1 MLIILLGLSSW
12 QMSAQTIVEIP
23 TTGGTTGNSYL
34 PSYSFYNY
42 SLTQQIYTAAEI
54 GMPGTI
60 NSVAFYN
67 DGSTKTRSYTMYMVN
82 TSKQS
87 FTNSTDWITVTAAD
101 KVFTGSVTMTG
112 SAWTTIQLDSAFVY
126 DGASNL
132 AIIMDDNTGS
142 YSSGMSCYVFDA
154 TGMALRVYSDGTNYD
169 PMAPSGYSGT
179 VMDVKNH
186 IKLDITPA
194 NVSCHSVGAM
204 VVSNVTHDNANISW
218 GTPSDAGSYILQ
230 YKTSNMDW
238 NDNGVV
244 TDYPYDT
251 TYDFNYQLLPQTDYN
266 VRVANMCTNGDTSMW
281 RTITFRTACSTI
293 DSFPYIE
300 NFDNW
305 GTGGAANYPE
315 CWTRANTYTSGT
327 TPYVSST
334 SYQGAGSLYFY
345 VGSASQYNM
354 AIMHAIDPMTP
365 INTLQISFAYRA
377 SNSTDR
383 LIVGV
388 VDDITDGSTFTPVDT
403 VYPVAGSVSTWD
415 ERIVLFNN
423 YTGTGSNIAFKNE
436 YTTTGCYAYIDN
448 LRIEPIVPCSK
459 PTDVTITNYTTE
471 GADIDWTPGASEDSW
486 EVVAVLAGA
495 DVSTGTPEPATS
507 HPYTLTGLN
516 DNTTYDIYVRGV
528 CGGGD
533 YSGWTFKRT
542 FKTNP
547 ECSSPRNVHVSQITT
562 SSALVTWDNSVF
574 GTPTYTVGY
583 TEAGQNNW
591 ITQTVTG
598 ATQYMLSGLTLNT
611 QYNVY
616 VAPNCTTGH
625 ADSVVVNFQTR
636 SCLVGGDL
644 QIGDGTEI
652 SSYLPEYCLYN
663 YSYTQQIF
671 LASEMNGPAAISS
684 IAFDAD
690 DIANANRTLQ
700 IYLMHTNAASGNSW
714 INASTAQ
721 QVYSGSTTLTTGWN
735 TFNFTTPF
743 QYNGIDNL
751 AVIMIDATGT
761 WSGSNDFK
769 CHITNQS
776 LSRYVYQDS
785 SPYSTSSTPSDGTTT
800 TYRNNVIFGVPC
812 DSTNTCAAPNVYV
825 TGSTDNSLTVAW
837 IPGNV
842 ETSWELEYHTEAD
855 TNWVSASSVTSPY
868 TITNLSENM
877 DIVVRLRAVCGA
889 GATSEWA
896 ATSGRTSCSIINS
909 LPFTEDFDNPTSTAP
924 NNRLYCWSSLTN
936 SSSSYPYVSSS
947 YANSGNYSVYFYGSS
962 AYFSYLISPEFDASI
977 ALNTLQV
984 RFWAYKTSPTYYVQV
999 GVMTD
1004 PNDHTTFTQL
1014 SGNLSPADLNTWN
1027 MMEANLDNYTG
1038 NGHYIAIR
1046 IPQSYASYMY
1056 VDDIYVD
1063 VIPTCAHVDSIHVY
1077 AQPDAATIDWVP
1089 GGSESA
1095 WDVAVVPGTGAV
1107 DFDTLSLIQV
1117 TGTPSVTVNNLAQ
1130 NTVYTVYVRAN
1141 CGGDYS
1147 FWWDTRF
1154 MTTQVPATLPYY
1166 CDFED
1171 TTQVNEFAFVNGTQT
1186 NKWYVGTAANNGG
1199 THAMYI
1205 SDNNGA
1211 SNTYTIGSAST
1222 VWAYRDIE
1230 FPANPSG
1237 YTFSFDWHCYGESGY
1252 DFLNVYVGTPAPV
1265 EAGTPSS
1272 LYSGATAN
1280 PAGTTV
1286 LQTTTNSTYP
1296 QYFNLSTNYQT
1307 YTTTLPGLTQTTVQR
1322 VYFLWRNDGSVGDT
1336 PPAAVDNISID
1347 AIFCAAPTALTLDS
1361 VSATTADLSWTSTSL
1376 SGSVLSYKADNDANW
1391 TEINPATSP
1400 YQITNLTANTHYVVR
1415 VADICDDG
1423 VNTSPNV
1430 TISFYTACG
1439 MVSTLPYTENFDGY
1453 TASTSTRPNCW
1464 AFPITYSDAPY
1475 ITANSSSSSPNSLF
1489 FQSETTNPTTAV
1501 SPQIDADIHTLRVK
1515 FMLKAESTTS
1525 SGTFDVGVM
1534 SDPTNVST
1542 FESVRIIQPANTSWN
1557 QYVVDFDSTTM
1568 TGNGRY
1574 IAFRQ
1579 HSNSSVYYYWLDNV
1593 TIMNIPTCPEP
1604 DNLMSTGSTSTS
1616 VTLGWTAGSET
1627 SWNIEYGSAGFTP
1640 GTGTL
1645 VTVTTNPYT
1654 VDNLT
1659 SGTAYDFYVQ
1669 ADCGGG
1675 DESIW
1680 TGPLT
1685 AIPGTINMPATGSSS
1700 ISACDVIIYD
1710 NGGAT
1715 GDYSSNCDAIMT
1727 INPDAPM
1734 NLVAIQGTLS
1744 TESCCDYLRVYDG
1757 PNTSGTLLGEFR
1769 DEGQTIQ
1776 QLVSTTGPLTLQFHS
1791 DGSIQKSGFA
1801 LTVTCIPNTCP
1812 KPTNLTVSN
1821 ITLNSADLSWTPGG
1835 SESSWIVEYKEASA
1849 SNWTV
1854 DNATTNSYTLSNL
1867 SSGTAYDVR
1876 VKADCIS
1883 ETSLYTTATFSTE
1896 CTIIS
1901 TFPYTENFDAV
1912 TTTLP
1917 NCWTSTG
1924 TGTNWEV
1931 TSSFEGSITTAHS
1944 GSKAIQF
1951 YQGGR
1956 GDEATLQMPT
1966 LDLSSLTN
1974 PMISFWYTN
1983 EAWSSDQDEMK
1994 VYYRTSSSGTW
2005 TQLATYNSDVDT
2017 WTFDSLAL
2025 PSPSA
2030 TYQIKF
2036 EGISDYGYGINLDD
2050 ITIYDG
2056 TGGSGTVNP
2065 TVATNAASSIGQTS
2079 ATLNATITNPDNV
2092 TITAKG
2098 FEWKATTGGTYTQ
2111 IAGTGTGNTFT
2122 ANLTGL
2128 TANTGYTFKAF
2139 ITYNGTTVYGSEM
2152 TFTTL
2157 NQQQETCAA
2166 PTNVTASNITN
2177 NSADISWTQQGDVT
2191 SWDVNYRVA
2200 GADAWNSVTTTTNP
2214 YTLSGLS
2221 DNTSY
2226 EVQVIAHCT
2235 NGVTSDPSATIT
2247 LTTTGINDYTLDNTV
2262 TVYPNPTTGM
2272 IQIQNSESRIEN
2284 VEVYDAYGKMLN
2296 VVSVNDNVTAI
2307 DLTSY
2312 ASGTYFVRVMTEKG
2326 VVTKRVVK
2334 N

>member
-1 MLIILLGLSSW
+1 MKKVLQLLLIILLGLSSW
-12 QMSAQTIVEIP
+12 QMSAQTIVDIL
-23 TTGGTTGNSYL
+23 GDAGTTTNSYL
-34 PSYSFYNY
+34 PIYTLYNNTL
-42 SLTQQIYTAAEI
+42 SEQIYTASEI

-60 NSVAFYN
+60 TSIAFYN
-67 DGSTKTRSYTMYMVN
+67 GGSTKTPNVKIYMIN
-82 TSKQS
+82 TNKTAFSS
-87 FTNSTDWITVTAAD
+87 TTDWFTVTAAD
-101 KVFTGSVTMTG
+101 QVFDGTVTFTAG
-112 SAWTTIQLDSAFVY
+112 QWTTIQFTNPFVY
-126 DGASNL
+126 DGVSNL
-132 AIIMDDNTGS
+132 GLIVDGNLSWSGGLACRVF
-142 YSSGMSCYVFDA
+142 SSTSNCAMY
-154 TGMALRVYSDGTNYD
+154 VYSDGTDYNAVGASYT
-169 PMAPSGYSGT
+169 ANSRLSE
-179 VMDVKNH
+179 KNQ
-186 IKLDITPA
+186 IKLEITPA
-194 NVSCHSVGAM
+194 NVSCHSVGSM
-204 VVSNVTHDNANISW
+204 VASNVTHDNANISW

-230 YKTSNMDW
+230 YKTSSMDW
-238 NDNGVV
+238 TDNGVV
-244 TDYPYDT
+244 TDFPYDT
-251 TYDFNYQLLPQTDYN
+251 TYDFNNALLPQTDYN

-293 DSFPYIE
+293 DTFPYIE

-315 CWTRANTYTSGT
+315 CWTRANTYTAGT

-354 AIMHAIDPMTP
+354 AVMHAIDPMIP

-423 YTGTGSNIAFKNE
+423 YTGIGSNIAFKNE
-436 YTTTGCYAYIDN
+436 YTTTGTYAYIDN

-486 EVVAVLAGA
+486 EVVAVPAGT
-495 DVSTGTPEPATS
+495 DVSTGTPEPTSS
-507 HPYTLTGLN
+507 HPYTLIGLN
-516 DNTTYDIYVRGV
+516 SNTTYDIYVRGV
-528 CGGGD
+528 CGGSD
-533 YSGWTFKRT
+533 HSGWTFKRT

-547 ECSSPRNVHVSQITT
+547 DCSSPLNVSVSQITT
-562 SSALVTWDNSVF
+562 NSALVTWDNSIF

-583 TEAGQNNW
+583 TEHGQNNW
-591 ITQTVTG
+591 ITQTVND
-598 ATQYMLSGLTLNT
+598 ATQYMLSGLTIDT
-611 QYNVY
+611 QYDVY

-625 ADSVVVNFQTR
+625 ADSVVVNFNTR
-636 SCLVGGDL
+636 ACLVGGDL
-644 QIGDGTEI
+644 AIGDGTST
-652 SSYLPEYCLYN
+652 SSYLPDYTFYN
-663 YSYTQQIF
+663 YAYTEQIY
-671 LASEMNGPAAISS
+671 LASEMNGPAALQS
-684 IAFDAD
+684 IAFDVSSVSTP
-690 DIANANRTLQ
+690 NRTIK
-700 IYLMHTNAASGNSW
+700 IYLMHTTATGVSSSW
-714 INASTAQ
+714 LNPSTAQ
-721 QVYSGSTTLTTGWN
+721 LVYDGAITWTTGWN
-735 TFNFTTPF
+735 TFQFTTPF
-743 QYNGIDNL
+743 QYNGVDNL
-751 AVIMIDATGT
+751 AVIMVDQTG
-761 WSGSNDFK
+761 SYSSSNSYY
-769 CHITNQS
+769 CHTTNTS
-776 LSRYVYQDS
+776 MASYIYNDG
-785 SPYSTSSTPSDGTTT
+785 SPYTLPPSSSGTTT

-825 TGSTDNSLTVAW
+825 TNATDNSLTVAW
-837 IPGNV
+837 VPGNS

-855 TNWVSASSVTSPY
+855 TNWVSAGSVTSPY

-889 GATSEWA
+889 GATSGWA
-896 ATSGRTSCSIINS
+896 ATSGRTACSIISN
-909 LPFTEDFDNPTSTAP
+909 LPFTEDFDNPTSTGS
-924 NNRLYCWSSLTN
+924 NNRIYCWSALTN
-936 SSSSYPYVSSS
+936 SSTSYPYISSS
-947 YANSGNYSVYFYGSS
+947 YSNSGNYSVYFYGSS

-984 RFWAYKTSPTYYVQV
+984 RFWAYKTSPTYYIQV

-1004 PNDHTTFTQL
+1004 PNDYSTFTEL
-1014 SGNLSPADLNTWN
+1014 SGNLSPDNINTWS
-1027 MMEANLDNYTG
+1027 MLEANLDNYTG
-1038 NGHYIAIR
+1038 NGHYIAFR
-1046 IPQSYASYMY
+1046 IPQSYASNIY

-1089 GGSESA
+1089 GGNESA

-1107 DFDTLSLIQV
+1107 DFDTLSLIPV
-1117 TGTPSVTVNNLAQ
+1117 TGTPSVTVSNLAQ

-1147 FWWDTRF
+1147 FWWDTQF
-1154 MTTQVPATLPYY
+1154 MTTQVPGTLPFF

-1171 TTQVNEFAFVNGTQT
+1171 TVQGHGFAFVNGTQT
-1186 NKWYVGTAANNGG
+1186 NKWFVGTAANNGG

-1211 SNTYTIGSAST
+1211 SNSYTITSAST

-1296 QYFNLSTNYQT
+1296 QYFNLSTNYQS
-1307 YTTTLPGLTQTTVQR
+1307 YTTTLPGLAQTTVQR
-1322 VYFLWRNDGSVGDT
+1322 IYFLWRNDGSAGTT
-1336 PPAAVDNISID
+1336 PPAAVDNISIE
-1347 AIFCAAPTALTLDS
+1347 AINCAAPTALTLDS
-1361 VSATTADLSWTSTSL
+1361 VSATTADVSWNSTSL
-1376 SGSVLSYKADNDANW
+1376 SGSVLSYKGDNDANW

-1400 YQITNLTANTHYVVR
+1400 YQMTNLTANTHYIVR

-1423 VNTSPNV
+1423 VNTSPSV
-1430 TISFYTACG
+1430 TISFYTNCG

-1475 ITANSSSSSPNSLF
+1475 LTANYSSSSPNSLF

-1501 SPQIDADIHTLRVK
+1501 SPQIDSDIHTLRVK

-1525 SGTFDVGVM
+1525 SGTFDIGVM

-1542 FESVRIIQPANTSWN
+1542 FESVRIIQPTNTSWN

-1568 TGNGRY
+1568 TGSGRY

-1627 SWNIEYGSAGFTP
+1627 SWNIEFGPAGFTP

-1645 VTVTTNPYT
+1645 ISVTTNPYT

-1680 TGPLT
+1680 TGPFT
-1685 AIPGTINMPATGSSS
+1685 AIPGTINMPATGTSS

-1715 GDYSSNCDAIMT
+1715 GDYSTNCNATMT

-1744 TESCCDYLRVYDG
+1744 TESCCDYLRIYDG

-1769 DEGQTIQ
+1769 DENQTIP
-1776 QLVSTTGPLTLQFHS
+1776 QLVSFTGPITLYFYS
-1791 DGSIQKSGFA
+1791 DPSVQKSGFA

-1812 KPTNLTVSN
+1812 MPTGLTVSN
-1821 ITLNSADLSWTPGG
+1821 VGQTSADLTWTPGG
-1835 SESSWIVEYKEASA
+1835 NETSWIVEYKEASA
-1849 SNWTV
+1849 TTWTV
-1854 DNATTNSYTLSNL
+1854 DNATTNSYTLSGLNTL
-1867 SSGTAYDVR
+1867 TAYDVR
-1876 VKADCIS
+1876 VKADCGGGDESMYANTTFNTNACDASNQCTYTFIATDGYGDGWNDGYLNVVQNGTVVATVVAIDHELSQVQTSDTITVSLCDNIS
-1883 ETSLYTTATFSTE
+1883 TSLVWVSGNYDDEASITLIGPDGTQLYTHSDMDTYTTYTF
-1896 CTIIS
+1896 
-1901 TFPYTENFDAV
+1901 
-1912 TTTLP
+1912 TT
-1917 NCWTSTG
+1917 NC
-1924 TGTNWEV
+1924 
-1931 TSSFEGSITTAHS
+1931 S
-1944 GSKAIQF
+1944 GS
-1951 YQGGR
+1951 G
-1956 GDEATLQMPT
+1956 
-1966 LDLSSLTN
+1966 
-1974 PMISFWYTN
+1974 
-1983 EAWSSDQDEMK
+1983 
-1994 VYYRTSSSGTW
+1994 
-2005 TQLATYNSDVDT
+2005 
-2017 WTFDSLAL
+2017 
-2025 PSPSA
+2025 PS
-2030 TYQIKF
+2030 T
-2036 EGISDYGYGINLDD
+2036 
-2050 ITIYDG
+2050 
-2056 TGGSGTVNP
+2056 NP
-2065 TVATNAASSIGQTS
+2065 TVATNAASSVGQTT
-2079 ATLNATITNPDNV
+2079 ATLNATITNPDGV
-2092 TITAKG
+2092 TVTAKG
-2098 FEWKATTGGTYTQ
+2098 FEWKATTGGNYAP

-2128 TANTGYTFKAF
+2128 TPNTSYTFKAF
-2139 ITYNGTTVYGSEM
+2139 ITFNGTTVYGTEM
-2152 TFTTL
+2152 SFTTE
-2157 NQQQETCAA
+2157 NQQQETCPA
-2166 PTNVTASNITN
+2166 PTNVEATNIAD
-2177 NSADISWTQQGDVT
+2177 NSAVISWTQQGDVT
-2191 SWDVNYRVA
+2191 SWDVNYRVT
-2200 GADAWNSVTTTTNP
+2200 GADSWNTVSTTSNP
-2214 YTLSGLS
+2214 HTLVGLTGS
-2221 DNTSY
+2221 TSY
-2226 EVQVIAHCT
+2226 DVQVIAHCT
-2235 NGVTSDPSATIT
+2235 NGQTSDPSATIT
-2247 LTTTGINDYTLDNTV
+2247 FMTTGINDYTLDNSV
-2262 TVYPNPTTGM
+2262 TVYPNPTTGL
-2272 IQIQNSESRIEN
+2272 IQIENGEWRMEN
-2284 VEVYDAYGKMLN
+2284 VEVYDAYGKLLN
-2296 VVSVNDNVTAI
+2296 TMNVNDHTVNI
-2307 DLTSY
+2307 DLSGY
-2312 ASGTYFVRVMTEKG
+2312 AKGTYFVRVTTERG